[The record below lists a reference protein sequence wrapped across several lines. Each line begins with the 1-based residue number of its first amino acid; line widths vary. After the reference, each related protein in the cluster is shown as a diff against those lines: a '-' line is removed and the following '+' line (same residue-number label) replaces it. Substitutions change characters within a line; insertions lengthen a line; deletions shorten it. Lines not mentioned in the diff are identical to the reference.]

1 MYMYMH
7 AHTHILTELP
17 RHACEQKAV
26 TCNNTV
32 SPVRNRFI

>member
-1 MYMYMH
+1 MH

-26 TCNNTV
+26 TCNSKSV
-32 SPVRNRFI
+32 HLGYA